1 MFINEKTGSIRR
13 SMLHINVTNAITVFC
28 ALWVE
33 GYRTGSASD
42 RERLARNNIS
52 ILSSLHDELHC
63 LVLPVA
69 TAPGSVF
76 VVPRQSTVGQKNHF
90 GAKPLFGAAVFNC
103 NVTRRNTFRSLE
115 PWVTAGDL

>member
-13 SMLHINVTNAITVFC
+13 SMLHINVTNAIRVFC

-76 VVPRQSTVGQKNHF
+76 VVPRQSSVWQKIILVQSRYSEQRYSTVMLLVETPSAPQSHG
-90 GAKPLFGAAVFNC
+90 
-103 NVTRRNTFRSLE
+103 
-115 PWVTAGDL
+115 